1 MGPKVKGSLEPDSRT
16 SLQSKRGPGAEL
28 NGSSTKVPHEKKTL
42 HGTNN
47 ELTKS
52 NFEKPSL
59 TPQSSKMY
67 SSSKNKNRKKRN
79 RQKSK
84 QKQKETERDI
94 TNDMKGDI
102 AAEHRDRVVPRTL
115 NAPIQEETSIHGHAD
130 GLNEHQ
136 IDSVAV
142 HAERVDDS
150 QDTLLDVKHTTTNER
165 RRPES
170 PRKRTIKRHI
180 TDGVA
185 EEAKSLISQ
194 AKENLKN
201 QSLGNPSSPESV
213 GVIDTHLTKSN
224 LNLDGKISLFK
235 FKSSKILVYDEQ
247 LNEYGDKSTVS
258 GRLLGHGELEI
269 FQLHN
274 GDVSYLSCGP
284 SFIYPLLPKLKILR
298 IGFNEFILPLLNPE
312 RYWKILVNSDSIE
325 VINNLINSFQS
336 VVIYR
341 NLYYGSSL
349 FDVQKLG
356 EPDDNENLLS
366 ADVLS
371 RIPDSLSEKKPSLQP
386 KETSAEGS
394 NGIPRNTP
402 MPPYPLQHFYESRDD
417 MNTPTP
423 TIYEQ
428 IPDSPP
434 SPPFSPLQF
443 DGLDNQLA
451 DPSSEIAAVNN
462 DAPIPHNYQHQ
473 VDNHTPCMDAY
484 NGLREMNLFPSPTN
498 KGFNTLNETF
508 KKISMNEGPTIARPV
523 AQRAGGL
530 IILQSNPFQAIE
542 NKEKFKKDADNK
554 SESSLDSLLDE
565 YEENISTT
573 RSMNFQRSGQASARV
588 SRSSSFIMH
597 HPMINDSMHNQYR
610 PDSARNAKG
619 NLRNV
624 NSEFPATSLSEY
636 NRLRNGTNSY
646 KVRSRRSSRSDLY
659 TSESNWMEPA
669 FPTSSRKNQLP
680 SSASYHDLQNR
691 KPDIGHIYRS
701 LTQRNLDHIIKN
713 PKNDESSSVKSYNY
727 NHNAS
732 PQLNQ
737 SNAYILRARS
747 SQPKPGYA
755 RSIMSER
762 TSYSQF
768 SRRLNTNN
776 PSISTPLKA
785 DQHNGTRGRR
795 LSLRPLEVYNIVSL
809 NKREEPA
816 SREVPQKKGFA
827 TRFFGW

>member
-16 SLQSKRGPGAEL
+16 SLQSKRGPGAES
-28 NGSSTKVPHEKKTL
+28 NGTSTKVPHEKKTL

-47 ELTKS
+47 ESAKLNS
-52 NFEKPSL
+52 EKPSS
-59 TPQSSKMY
+59 TPQSTKMY
-67 SSSKNKNRKKRN
+67 SSNKNKNKKKRN

-84 QKQKETERDI
+84 QKQKEIERDL
-94 TNDMKGDI
+94 TNDTKGDI
-102 AAEHRDRVVPRTL
+102 AAEHRDRVSPRSS
-115 NAPIQEETSIHGHAD
+115 NAPVQEEKNIHGHAD
-130 GLNEHQ
+130 GLYEHQ

-142 HAERVDDS
+142 HAGGVDHS
-150 QDTLLDVKHTTTNER
+150 QDILLDVKHTTTNEKK
-165 RRPES
+165 RPES

-201 QSLGNPSSPESV
+201 QSSGNPSSPESI

-247 LNEYGDKSTVS
+247 LNEYEDKSTVS

-298 IGFNEFILPLLNPE
+298 IGFNEFILPLSNPE

-325 VINNLINSFQS
+325 IINNLITSFQS

-349 FDVQKLG
+349 FDVQRLG
-356 EPDDNENLLS
+356 ESDNNENLLS
-366 ADVLS
+366 ADELS
-371 RIPDSLSEKKPSLQP
+371 RIPDTLSEKK
-386 KETSAEGS
+386 TSIQSKDTSVEVS
-394 NGIPRNTP
+394 NGVPRNNP

-423 TIYEQ
+423 TIYER

-434 SPPFSPLQF
+434 SPPFSPIRL
-443 DGLDNQLA
+443 DSLDNQLA
-451 DPSSEIAAVNN
+451 EPSTEIAAVNN
-462 DAPIPHNYQHQ
+462 EAPIPHNYQHQ
-473 VDNHTPCMDAY
+473 AENHTPYMDAY
-484 NGLREMNLFPSPTN
+484 NASHEMNYFPSPMN
-498 KGFNTLNETF
+498 KGFNTLNESF
-508 KKISMNEGPTIARPV
+508 KRISVNEGPAIARPV
-523 AQRAGGL
+523 AQRAGGPIL
-530 IILQSNPFQAIE
+530 LQSNPFQAIE
-542 NKEKFKKDADNK
+542 DKGKFKKDADNK

-597 HPMINDSMHNQYR
+597 HPMLNDSMHNQYR
-610 PDSARNAKG
+610 KDSARNAKG

-624 NSEFPATSLSEY
+624 KNEFPATSLSEY
-636 NRLRNGTNSY
+636 NRLRNGTNSF

-669 FPTSSRKNQLP
+669 FPTSSRKNQIP
-680 SSASYHDLQNR
+680 SSASYHDFQNR

-701 LTQRNLDHIIKN
+701 LTQRNLDQIIKN
-713 PKNDESSSVKSYNY
+713 PKNDESSSVKSCNY

-737 SNAYILRARS
+737 SNAYVLRARN

-768 SRRLNTNN
+768 SRHSNTNN

-795 LSLRPLEVYNIVSL
+795 LSLRPSEVYNIVSL
-809 NKREEPA
+809 NKREEPT